1 LRTKQKKVTL
11 DFESLH
17 FRLFLPLPP
26 PRLTTAASLRCLA
39 DEVGDNGISVLT
51 AADYCQCRLV
61 ALIDY
66 YERRSPTLSRRLGL
80 YTMVMIFITALTTGM
95 SLVLRLKLWVPL
107 MVAFG
112 AAIATTLEWEQLQ
125 NRHRN
130 VNQCLEELCNLY
142 TWWESLSMVEKR
154 MPINK
159 EHLVLTTET
168 NNDAEI
174 SAFVKT
180 GSGRTSSGTSNN
192 DVTTQAESKAAK
204 VDQKKD

>member
-1 LRTKQKKVTL
+1 
-11 DFESLH
+11 
-17 FRLFLPLPP
+17 
-26 PRLTTAASLRCLA
+26 
-39 DEVGDNGISVLT
+39 
-51 AADYCQCRLV
+51 
-61 ALIDY
+61 
-66 YERRSPTLSRRLGL
+66 
-80 YTMVMIFITALTTGM
+80 
-95 SLVLRLKLWVPL
+95 

-192 DVTTQAESKAAK
+192 DDTT
-204 VDQKKD
+204 